1 MVVSSHGRRQPKIKP
16 QPIGVDSGP
25 SRIEI
30 GVAVRT
36 LDRLRL
42 IEPGMFVRLVYRQS
56 NSNDDV
62 VDTFRIQILGMD
74 NTWNVLR
81 FKSMSGQSGE
91 PDAFPL
97 ADIED
102 VWKPDEIPRI
112 RVSGYMDFNAGRPY
126 RYVSRSSTGK
136 RSGSPGEDRKM
147 PRVTP
152 QVDDLNRNA
161 RRLLDFLHVC
171 HLRHPGQIFRI
182 GPGAETFEATGL
194 NETTYMEAAS
204 RLVERRLAE
213 WFAQGGGIKVESE
226 GIRVHEDPDRLAYE
240 LPILD
245 EDLSGDAPLRK
256 EKPVP
261 QERKKVFVVHGH
273 DENAKNAVEGFLRR
287 LKLDP
292 VILHLQPNR
301 GRTIME
307 KLEDEAQPAEY
318 AVILLTPDDVGGKAG
333 STSEPRARQNV
344 IFEHGFFVGLLG
356 RKNVCA
362 LYKPGVEKPSDLDG
376 VLYVEM
382 DDSSAWQRGL
392 AREMHHAELSFD
404 LAAALA

>member
-1 MVVSSHGRRQPKIKP
+1 
-16 QPIGVDSGP
+16 
-25 SRIEI
+25 
-30 GVAVRT
+30 
-36 LDRLRL
+36 
-42 IEPGMFVRLVYRQS
+42 MFVRLVYRQS

-126 RYVSRSSTGK
+126 RYVSRSGTGK
-136 RSGSPGEDRKM
+136 RSGSPGEDRTM

-171 HLRHPGQIFRI
+171 HLKHPGQIFRI

-204 RLVERRLAE
+204 RLVERGLAE
-213 WFAQGGGIKVESE
+213 WFAQGGRDQS
-226 GIRVHEDPDRLAYE
+226 RVGRHPGTRGPRSAY
-240 LPILD
+240 L
-245 EDLSGDAPLRK
+245 
-256 EKPVP
+256 
-261 QERKKVFVVHGH
+261 
-273 DENAKNAVEGFLRR
+273 
-287 LKLDP
+287 
-292 VILHLQPNR
+292 
-301 GRTIME
+301 
-307 KLEDEAQPAEY
+307 
-318 AVILLTPDDVGGKAG
+318 
-333 STSEPRARQNV
+333 
-344 IFEHGFFVGLLG
+344 
-356 RKNVCA
+356 
-362 LYKPGVEKPSDLDG
+362 
-376 VLYVEM
+376 
-382 DDSSAWQRGL
+382 
-392 AREMHHAELSFD
+392 
-404 LAAALA
+404 